1 MIRRDSSQPA
11 TRLAGIWPGIV
22 VFLAAFVAMLPAL
35 RGGFIEGDD
44 EQLVL
49 NFVLVSRPSL
59 SHAVELLTLEPHRY
73 LYQPVPML
81 SFAAEFALLNAFGL
95 SALPDAPNSGTW
107 LFHLTNILIHAASA
121 VLVWRLIRRLHPDPL
136 VGLVTGILFAIH
148 PMGSEPTAW
157 VCGRMISLSALFSLL
172 SLNLLDAWEERPRM
186 RLIPLVLAAV
196 VLAMASKVQV
206 GLPVIMLL
214 LPLARRRW
222 PRRTWWVI
230 WGLCLLLTGCFAL
243 LNVTLTQQTHL
254 LEVAAER
261 LEGPRIVR
269 VLLALGWY
277 LSRVVWPAGL
287 APFHP
292 ARWVVAWS
300 DPDVLAAV
308 LTLLVTL
315 VLVIVSLRWTR
326 IGILGLIWFLANVA
340 ATLPLLPSRSSMFAE
355 RYVYISNI
363 GLFWAI
369 AAFLVFGHRQW
380 ADARRSVRWCSW
392 VAAGLA
398 ALLLVITTW
407 QTVTAF
413 RDDIRKNVRVAEV
426 YPDTPGSWTRLGL
439 AYYGAGQYEQ
449 AIEAAKEDLARHPAG
464 TRSNVHRVIG
474 MVYHKMN
481 RTDDAIEALQT
492 ALEADPRSHRT
503 HRHLAEVYRHAG
515 RVDEAMTHYRRSLEL
530 APMYEPALLG
540 LGQMLQTA
548 GQADEAEPLYE
559 RVLKDNPF
567 HLTANLA
574 MAEIEI
580 GRSQY
585 DLAVARLQK
594 LLSYAPESWTA
605 WTNLGVCQVNLGRP
619 GRAVESYRTALS
631 INPQAEVAALNLA
644 GLLISRGQGPEA
656 ARILVRALAD
666 TSDRQTLWT
675 AYDLLVEGG
684 QIAAGADIWAGS
696 VKREPDAADLKCSL
710 AWAMLLRQQSTE
722 SRKLLAECAGQL
734 ADDPVFNATR
744 ALLALGDGDP
754 GPAVKWIESTA
765 QANDSPLREMLPRMK
780 QAVRLYGERHP
791 DQAWPYYLASRI
803 LQMEGEQESASL
815 LMSEFRRLCS
825 DAACRKQAEDLGIP
839 LLP

>member
-1 MIRRDSSQPA
+1 MTRNTLPQPA
-11 TRLAGIWPGIV
+11 TRPAGIRHGIV
-22 VFLAAFVAMLPAL
+22 VFLAAFMAMLPAL

-59 SHAVELLTLEPHRY
+59 SHALELLTLEPHRY

-81 SFAAEFALLNAFGL
+81 SFAAEFALLKAVGL

-107 LFHLTNILIHAASA
+107 LFHLTNVLIHAAA
-121 VLVWRLIRRLHPDPL
+121 ALLVWRLIRRLHPDPL
-136 VGLVTGILFAIH
+136 VALVAGILFAVH

-172 SLNLLDAWEERPRM
+172 SLNLLDAWEERPRIG
-186 RLIPLVLAAV
+186 LALLVLAAV
-196 VLAMASKVQV
+196 VLAMTSKVQV
-206 GLPVIMLL
+206 GLPVLMLL

-230 WGLCLLLTGCFAL
+230 WGLSLLITGSFAV
-243 LNVTLTQQTHL
+243 LNVTLTKQTHL

-261 LEGPRIVR
+261 LEGPRSVR

-300 DPDVLAAV
+300 DPDVLTAV
-308 LTLLVTL
+308 LTLLVAL
-315 VLVIVSLRWTR
+315 VLVTISVRWTR
-326 IGILGLIWFLANVA
+326 IGVLGLIWFLANVA

-369 AAFLVFGHRQW
+369 AAFLVFGYRRW
-380 ADARRSVRWCSW
+380 AEARPSVRWFSR
-392 VAAGLA
+392 VAAALA
-398 ALLLVITTW
+398 VLMLVITTW

-413 RDDIRKNVRVAEV
+413 RDDIRKNLRVAEV
-426 YPDTPGSWTRLGL
+426 YPNIPGSWTRLGL

-449 AIEAAKEDLARHPAG
+449 AIEAANEDMARHPAE
-464 TRSNVHRVIG
+464 TSASVHRVIG
-474 MVYHKMN
+474 MAYHKMK
-481 RTDDAIEALQT
+481 RIDDAIEALQKS
-492 ALEADPRSHRT
+492 LEADPHSYRT
-503 HRHLAEVYRHAG
+503 HRHLAEVYREAG
-515 RVDEAMTHYRRSLEL
+515 RTDEAMAHYRHALAL

-548 GQADEAEPLYE
+548 GQADEAVPLYE

-585 DLAVARLQK
+585 NLAAARLQK

-605 WTNLGVCQVNLGRP
+605 WTNLGVCQVNLGQP
-619 GRAVESYRTALS
+619 GRALESYRTALS
-631 INPQAEVAALNLA
+631 INPQAEAAALNLA

-684 QIAAGADIWAGS
+684 QLAAGADLWAGS
-696 VKREPDAADLKCSL
+696 LRREPDAADLKCSL
-710 AWAMLLRQQSTE
+710 AWALLLRQQSNE
-722 SRKLLAECAGQL
+722 SRKLLNECAGRL
-734 ADDPVFNATR
+734 ENDPVFDA
-744 ALLALGDGDP
+744 ALAMLALGDGDP
-754 GPAVKWIESTA
+754 SPAVKWVESA
-765 QANDSPLREMLPRMK
+765 ARAEEGPRREMLPRMK
-780 QAVRLYGERHP
+780 QAVRLYGERHS
-791 DQAWPYYLASRI
+791 DQPWPYYLAAR
-803 LQMEGEQESASL
+803 
-815 LMSEFRRLCS
+815 
-825 DAACRKQAEDLGIP
+825 
-839 LLP
+839 